1 MLISQC
7 LYSERNL
14 KTTAIMQNVTVS
26 QLSFLISV
34 CRVTS
39 YQSIM
44 TLYVI
49 LWQLFTLRLAC
60 FHGNMVLA
68 CCDVSTP
75 EKTLALIFEQLTL
88 QYEQQ
93 NAGSRPGLT
102 VQNIH
107 QIRSELT
114 S

>member
-1 MLISQC
+1 
-7 LYSERNL
+7 
-14 KTTAIMQNVTVS
+14 
-26 QLSFLISV
+26 
-34 CRVTS
+34 
-39 YQSIM
+39 M
-44 TLYVI
+44 T

-68 CCDVSTP
+68 HTNASTP

-88 QYEQQ
+88 QYEQL
-93 NAGSRPGLT
+93 NFGLHPELT

-107 QIRSELT
+107 QIHTELT